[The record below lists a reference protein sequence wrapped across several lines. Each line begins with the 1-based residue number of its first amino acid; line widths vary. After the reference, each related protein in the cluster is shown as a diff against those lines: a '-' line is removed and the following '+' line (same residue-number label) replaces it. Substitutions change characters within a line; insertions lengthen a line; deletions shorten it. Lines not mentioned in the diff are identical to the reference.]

1 MNVYRISKRSSGGA
15 LLLLAC
21 LAVFAP
27 TRVTQGADSLPRSAP
42 APRFAEFEGT
52 YQYHGGLTAALVATD
67 TALVAVIE
75 DAKYPLRPIGDD
87 RFLNPSGD
95 TIPFRRNGSGTIEGF
110 TEGRVFCARTTLTV
124 DPAAR
129 LLLSA
134 RPVGDANSAS
144 RYAPPTAR
152 GDGIAVADPTYAG
165 YDADVARKLVDAVVA
180 GKYPELQGVLVY
192 RRGRLVLEQY
202 FYGFDADRPHQMR
215 SATKSVVSALV
226 GTAVDRKL
234 LPGLQAPILPRFPY
248 ASYRNPHPQKSAL
261 TLEDLLTHR
270 TGLACDD
277 RDRSS
282 PGQEMVAMTSADWVK
297 NFLELPVIA
306 PRGSTSSYCS
316 AGVLAAGR
324 LVELASGE
332 RLPAYAQR
340 VLFEPMGIRADDVRW
355 NFTLDSSNIGTAAQL
370 YMRPRDM
377 LKLGILFAQGG
388 RWNDQQ
394 VISADW
400 VRRSTTKHSVI
411 GDEGHGYFWW
421 VKYLDVTMPGGSRHV
436 DIVAAQGNG
445 GQKIVLVP
453 SLDLVVVLT
462 AGAYNSESPSNRV
475 LAEVLLPPLLAEK

>member
-1 MNVYRISKRSSGGA
+1 MDEYHSSTRSSRGA
-15 LLLLAC
+15 LVLVAC
-21 LAVFAP
+21 LAAFAP
-27 TRVTQGADSLPRSAP
+27 SRATQTTVGQTRSAS

-52 YQYHGGLTAALVATD
+52 YKYHGGLTAALVALD
-67 TALVAVIE
+67 TTLVAVIE
-75 DAKYPLRPIGDD
+75 DAKYPLRPVGKD

-95 TIPFRRNGSGTIEGF
+95 TIPFRRNASGAIEGF
-110 TEGRVFCARTTLTV
+110 TEGRVFCVRTTLTV
-124 DPAAR
+124 EPATR
-129 LLLSA
+129 LLVSA
-134 RPVGDANSAS
+134 LPVDDANSAG
-144 RYAPPTAR
+144 RFARPTAR

-165 YDADVARKLVDAVVA
+165 YDADIARRLVGAVAS
-180 GKYPELQGVLVY
+180 GKYPELEGVLVY

-226 GTAVDRKL
+226 GTAIDRKL

-248 ASYRNPHPQKSAL
+248 ASYQNPHPTKSAL

-270 TGLACDD
+270 TGIACDD

-282 PGQEMVAMTSADWVK
+282 PGQEMVLMTSTDWVK
-297 NFLELPVIA
+297 HFLDLPIIG
-306 PRGSTSSYCS
+306 PRGATAKYCS

-324 LVELASGE
+324 LVEIASGE

-340 VLFEPMGIRADDVRW
+340 VLFDPLGIRAANLRW

-388 RWNDQQ
+388 RWNGRQ

-400 VRRSTTKHSVI
+400 VRRSTTQHTII

-421 VKYLDVTMPGGSRHV
+421 TKYMIVTMPGGPRRV
-436 DIVAAQGNG
+436 DMVVAQGNG
-445 GQKIVLVP
+445 GQKIILVP

-462 AGAYNSESPSNRV
+462 AGAYNSESPSNPV
-475 LAEVLLPPLLAEK
+475 LAEVLLPPLLAGK